1 MPESDTPRAAHDPVL
16 VRRLEGVEQENGR
29 LRRLSMFTM
38 VGMALLLGLAAAA
51 AWMAS
56 RGRMPGLVPDVVE
69 GRQFVLRGEDGK
81 VRGAWGFGE
90 DGALR
95 LVMQQGA
102 DSRSVKLQLLPDGS
116 AGLTFSD
123 STGNPRMVLG
133 FLPDATGSLVFA
145 DADGRT
151 RSAYGINPNG
161 SVTLVF
167 ADRGGRTRTGLGVDQ
182 RDGSMLILDGAAA
195 ATTESPG
202 DTAAED
208 TSR

>member
-1 MPESDTPRAAHDPVL
+1 MSNSAPAQDLAS
-16 VRRLEGVEQENGR
+16 RLEGVEQENAR
-29 LRRLSMFTM
+29 LRRQSMFTL
-38 VGMALLLGLAAAA
+38 VGMALLLGLAAAVI
-51 AWMAS
+51 WMAS
-56 RGRMPGLVPDVVE
+56 RGGMPGMVPDVVE

-95 LVMQQGA
+95 LVMQHGA
-102 DSRSVKLQLLPDGS
+102 DARSVKLQLLPDGS
-116 AGLTFSD
+116 AGLTFAD

-145 DADGRT
+145 DASGRT

-161 SVTLVF
+161 SVSLVF

-182 RDGSMLILDGAAA
+182 RDGSMLILDGAMAGTMDGPGGAA
-195 ATTESPG
+195 A
-202 DTAAED
+202 DD

>member
-16 VRRLEGVEQENGR
+16 VRRLEGVEQENAR
-29 LRRLSMFTM
+29 LRRMSMFTL
-38 VGMALLLGLAAAA
+38 VGMALLLGLAAAVV
-51 AWMAS
+51 WMAS
-56 RGRMPGLVPDVVE
+56 RRGMPGLVPDVVE
-69 GRQFVLRGEDGK
+69 GRQFVLRADDGT
-81 VRGAWGFGE
+81 VRGAWGFGD

-95 LVMQQGA
+95 LVMQHGA

-161 SVTLVF
+161 SVSLVF

-195 ATTESPG
+195 GMTEGPG